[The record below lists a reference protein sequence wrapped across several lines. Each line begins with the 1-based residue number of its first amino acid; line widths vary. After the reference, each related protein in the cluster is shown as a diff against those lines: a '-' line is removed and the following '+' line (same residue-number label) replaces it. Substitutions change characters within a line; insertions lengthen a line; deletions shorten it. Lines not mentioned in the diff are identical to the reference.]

1 MIRRR
6 EFVTLLG
13 GAAAAWSLAARAQHS
28 SNQARIGIL
37 AVARTGPTTAPAWQA
52 FFDELGTHGFRLGT
66 NLIAETRW
74 VDEDARG
81 PAAVAAE
88 LVRSKPAIL
97 VVEGAEA
104 FLKAAIAAAPTTPI
118 VMSVGNY
125 DPLTLGYVKSL
136 ARPGGNITGVFLR
149 FPELAEKQVDLLA
162 QAFPKRRRLAVL
174 WDDHT
179 ADQFEAA
186 LRAAGALGMEVHAHK
201 FARPPYDVD
210 AAFDGFVGKSIE
222 LLLVQSSP
230 LFSPHGRRI
239 AELAIAHRLPS
250 MFIMRSYVDRGG
262 LMSYGADR
270 VAGIRRTAAY
280 VAKILNGA
288 LPADLPVE
296 QPTKYELIVNART
309 ARALGIELHS
319 SILALAN
326 DVIE

>member
-1 MIRRR
+1 
-6 EFVTLLG
+6 
-13 GAAAAWSLAARAQHS
+13 
-28 SNQARIGIL
+28 
-37 AVARTGPTTAPAWQA
+37 
-52 FFDELGTHGFRLGT
+52 
-66 NLIAETRW
+66 
-74 VDEDARG
+74 
-81 PAAVAAE
+81 
-88 LVRSKPAIL
+88 
-97 VVEGAEA
+97 
-104 FLKAAIAAAPTTPI
+104 
-118 VMSVGNY
+118 MSVGNY
-125 DPLTLGYVKSL
+125 DPLTLGYIKSL

-162 QAFPKRRRLAVL
+162 QAFPQRRRLAVL

-186 LRAAGALGMEVHAHK
+186 ERAARSLGMEVHAHK

-210 AAFDGFVGKSIE
+210 AAFDGFVDKSIE

-270 VAGIRRTAAY
+270 VAGIRLTAAY

-296 QPTKYELIVNART
+296 QPTKFELVLNLKT
-309 ARALGIELHS
+309 AKAIGLDLPT
-319 SILALAN
+319 SILLRA
-326 DVIE
+326 DEVIE